1 MRGKCTF
8 SRSGAGAVKTH
19 NNMQTNAKPLMS
31 SEAHSTTKRVGF
43 NAMAIKSEHFQICV
57 CPHPLK
63 LMEYPKSWADAMSDK
78 EESKGLSSS
87 EDESNK
93 PLKKRKIGKT
103 TTKSHQITDYSIS
116 ISIDEMVLVREVER
130 ELARSLSPTPGQT
143 PKKVKKLQSVG
154 DHGPSIA
161 PGNFTRLSR
170 SPYSHCQ
177 GAVQELFSSL
187 IEETI
192 KSAK

>member
-1 MRGKCTF
+1 
-8 SRSGAGAVKTH
+8 
-19 NNMQTNAKPLMS
+19 MQMNAKPLMS
-31 SEAHSTTKRVGF
+31 SEAHSPTKRVGF
-43 NAMAIKSEHFQICV
+43 NVMAIKSEHLQICV

-63 LMEYPKSWADAMSDK
+63 LMESQKRWADAMSDN
-78 EESKGLSSS
+78 EEGKGLSSS

-103 TTKSHQITDYSIS
+103 TTKSNQITDYPIS
-116 ISIDEMVLVREVER
+116 ISKDEMVQAREVER

-143 PKKVKKLQSVG
+143 RKKVKKLQSVG
-154 DHGPSIA
+154 DHGPS
-161 PGNFTRLSR
+161 GNFTRLSR

-187 IEETI
+187 MEETI
-192 KSAK
+192 KRASKKWCGQ